1 MAKLKSKK
9 VKLFNANGKE
19 DMVSM
24 KIKSVKRTNQGIIL
38 TGTGKCPVDV
48 VRTKKQRKSKHL
60 ARCGLLKKV
69 TIKLRI
75 LHRIICIAAKVQR
88 SGVMC

>member
-1 MAKLKSKK
+1 MSTE
-9 VKLFNANGKE
+9 N
-19 DMVSM
+19 MVSM

-48 VRTKKQRKSKHL
+48 VRTKKQREQLEKGKIKAL
-60 ARCGLLKKV
+60 GKTWIVKKV
-69 TIKLRI
+69 TKRARI
-75 LHRIICIAAKVQR
+75 LHHIICIAAKVQR